1 MDMDAMEE
9 ELWGLSFIRLQCVG
23 YLGLTQI
30 DQGSVNWNGNG
41 DNLDE
46 IWCLSKRPLTSEGG
60 DE

>member
-1 MDMDAMEE
+1 MGFVIHPPAVC
-9 ELWGLSFIRLQCVG
+9 R
-23 YLGLTQI
+23 GLTQI

-46 IWCLSKRPLTSEGG
+46 IWCLSMRPLTSEGE